1 MSGSIQFI
9 SKIHK
14 ANGLSFYLP
23 TSFVKWFELD
33 LPEYNNTITIDFKN
47 PKKES
52 LVLNNVVFGK
62 YKETYRGSFYPW
74 HMPQWKKGKPYLITV
89 ELRD

>member
-1 MSGSIQFI
+1 MSGRIQFI

-23 TSFVKWFELD
+23 TSFVKWFD
-33 LPEYNNTITIDFKN
+33 IKMPVYNNTITIDFKD

-52 LVLNNVVFGK
+52 LVLNNVVFGE
-62 YKETYRGSFYPW
+62 YRETYRGSFREW
-74 HMPQWKKGKPYLITV
+74 DMPKWKKGERYHITV
-89 ELRD
+89 ELRN